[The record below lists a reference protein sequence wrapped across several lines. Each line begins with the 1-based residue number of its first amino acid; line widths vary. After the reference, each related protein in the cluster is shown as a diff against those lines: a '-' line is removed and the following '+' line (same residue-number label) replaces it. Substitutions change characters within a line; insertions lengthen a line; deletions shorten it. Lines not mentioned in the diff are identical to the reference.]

1 MNEGGSKNML
11 CKIPKGKLI
20 ISALLL
26 ILGAALIIFGG
37 SLFENDSEVGQD
49 VTEVFLYSDYAAA
62 LRDEIAA
69 MCESVDGVDD
79 VFVMLTLDEET
90 NVRGVAV
97 VCFGGEDISVKKT
110 LTELISRALGIPI
123 SKISVAGAG

>member
-1 MNEGGSKNML
+1 ML

-37 SLFENDSEVGQD
+37 SLFENDSEVEQD
-49 VTEVFLYSDYAAA
+49 GTEVFLYSDYAAA

-97 VCFGGEDISVKKT
+97 VCLGGEDISVKKT